1 MALGFFENLKQQP
14 LKERKKATWII
25 SLSLTTVIF
34 ALWLVFWSQSGGQNS
49 NLSET
54 KSERDLNRSFSLIA
68 DNFGRIFEG
77 VQEQIGGAKEFFSNL
92 PTSTPE
98 SAVPTNPQ

>member
-14 LKERKKATWII
+14 LKERKKVTWII

-34 ALWLVFWSQSGGQNS
+34 AFWLVFWSQPSGSNS

-54 KSERDLNRSFSLIA
+54 KSERDLDQSFSLIA
-68 DNFGRIFEG
+68 DNIGRIFEG
-77 VQEQIGGAKEFFSNL
+77 VKDQVGGAKDFFSNFG
-92 PTSTPE
+92 TSTE
-98 SAVPTNPQ
+98 SR